1 MLNLCKQHANLE
13 FVVAKLLKLHVL
25 QTRSLEHLADACS
38 CLPKSKE
45 CMYGTCEVCQHE
57 KVDFLLGEN
66 ENEATSFWQWVTVNK
81 DKVNKD
87 GEKLVSEMTKR

>member
-1 MLNLCKQHANLE
+1 
-13 FVVAKLLKLHVL
+13 
-25 QTRSLEHLADACS
+25 
-38 CLPKSKE
+38 
-45 CMYGTCEVCQHE
+45 MYGTCEVCQHE